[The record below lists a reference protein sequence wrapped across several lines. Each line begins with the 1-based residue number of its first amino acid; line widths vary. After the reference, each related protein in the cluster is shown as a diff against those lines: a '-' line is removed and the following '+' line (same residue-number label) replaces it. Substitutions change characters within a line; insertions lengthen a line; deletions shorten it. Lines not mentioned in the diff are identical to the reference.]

1 MGIIKVPNSNLV
13 INNQLYTRQEL
24 ADTLKCTR
32 QRIAV
37 YIRDG
42 LECCDEWCQII
53 WGKDLKLY
61 AKKVRQR
68 KVKAEA
74 DEFPCKHCKKPVK
87 IANRKITVKEYPEQ
101 VNKSGFYKILV
112 QGKCDICG
120 CFCVKFDWSKNLD
133 DLKGHFQVVEKLD

>member
-1 MGIIKVPNSNLV
+1 MGIRKVPNSNLV
-13 INNQLYTRQEL
+13 INNHIYTRQEL
-24 ADTLKCTR
+24 ADILKCTR
-32 QRIAV
+32 QRIAA

-42 LECCDEWCQII
+42 LECCDEGCQEI

-61 AKKVRQR
+61 AEKVRQR

-74 DEFPCKHCKKPVK
+74 DEFHCKHCKKPVK

-112 QGKCDICG
+112 QGKCENCG
-120 CFCVKFDWSKNLD
+120 CICVKFSWSNHLAE
-133 DLKGHFQVVEKLD
+133 LQNTFQIVEFLA